1 MYTLLLLYSILC
13 GYPTPSNKEK
23 KSMNIGM
30 KETQLSLLTDVIVY
44 VKAKKDLQ
52 INYY

>member
-1 MYTLLLLYSILC
+1 
-13 GYPTPSNKEK
+13 
-23 KSMNIGM
+23 M

-52 INYY
+52 INYYQIEELAKYLDISQ